1 MDTLTSLYDDRYGS
15 VPFFSSISRVL
26 RYPPDNITANGRDV
40 PKMADGIL
48 LTGFVLFSSLF
59 SDFFFFFFFPSICLL
74 CYVVFVC
81 SLLLFACFV
90 YFLGL
95 CRPSLDACQCLHFS
109 QHTDEVM
116 DNETLLVL
124 SLRLSPPPDGEQ
136 LVNIRS
142 LFHFHFF
149 YFSVCVLIIYFVVFC
164 EMEAIRFFL
173 SNNITMHFS
182 FGLVRT
188 RL

>member
-15 VPFFSSISRVL
+15 VTFFSSISRVL

-59 SDFFFFFFFPSICLL
+59 SDFFFFFFSPSICLL

-116 DNETLLVL
+116 DNEDAPLLPLMGNNSSTSAL
-124 SLRLSPPPDGEQ
+124 SF
-136 LVNIRS
+136 IFIF
-142 LFHFHFF
+142 LFFGVCFNYLF
-149 YFSVCVLIIYFVVFC
+149 CCVL
-164 EMEAIRFFL
+164 RDGGNSFL
-173 SNNITMHFS
+173 SFK
-182 FGLVRT
+182 
-188 RL
+188 